1 MNLILAIALGGAIG
15 AVARVPSI
23 GLLTRWLG
31 LGFPYGTLF
40 VNVVGS
46 FVMGLFVEFLVAKL
60 NSSPELRAFFAVGVL
75 GAFTTFSSFALDV
88 SMLSDRGNLLAAGA
102 YVAVS
107 VVLSIAGL
115 FFGLWL
121 MRSFLA

>member
-1 MNLILAIALGGAIG
+1 MKLILAVALGGAIG
-15 AVARVPSI
+15 AVARYQSI
-23 GLLTRWLG
+23 GVLTRWLG

-40 VNVVGS
+40 VNVLGS
-46 FVMGLFVEFLVAKL
+46 FAMGLFVEFLVAKL
-60 NSSPELRAFFAVGVL
+60 NSSPEIRVFFAVGVL

-88 SMLSDRGNLLAAGA
+88 SVLTERANLLAAGA
-102 YVAVS
+102 YVALS

-121 MRSFLA
+121 MRSILA

>member
-1 MNLILAIALGGAIG
+1 MNLIFAIALGGAIG
-15 AVARVPSI
+15 AVARFQSV

-40 VNVVGS
+40 VNIIGS
-46 FVMGLFVEFLVAKL
+46 FVLGLFVEFLVAKL

-88 SMLSDRGNLLAAGA
+88 AVLSDRGNLLAAGV

>member
-1 MNLILAIALGGAIG
+1 MKLILAVALGGAIG
-15 AVARVPSI
+15 AVARYQSI
-23 GLLTRWLG
+23 GMFNRWLG

-40 VNVVGS
+40 VNVVGC
-46 FVMGLFVEFLVAKL
+46 FVMGLFVELLVSKL
-60 NSSPELRAFFAVGVL
+60 NSSPETRAFFAVGVL

-88 SMLSDRGNLLAAGA
+88 SVLTERTNLLAVGA
-102 YVAVS
+102 YVALS

-121 MRSFLA
+121 MRSTLT

>member
-1 MNLILAIALGGAIG
+1 MNLIFAIALGGAIG
-15 AVARVPSI
+15 AVARFQSI

-40 VNVVGS
+40 VNIIGS
-46 FVMGLFVEFLVAKL
+46 FVLGLFVEFLVAKL
-60 NSSPELRAFFAVGVL
+60 NNSPELRAFFAVGVL

-88 SMLSDRGNLLAAGA
+88 SVLSDRGNLLAAGA

>member
-1 MNLILAIALGGAIG
+1 MNVILAIALGGAIG
-15 AVARVPSI
+15 AVARFQSI

-31 LGFPYGTLF
+31 SGFPYGTLC
-40 VNVVGS
+40 VNVFGS
-46 FVMGLFVEFLVAKL
+46 FVLGLFVEFLVTKL
-60 NSSPELRAFFAVGVL
+60 NSNPEVRAFFAIGVL

-88 SMLSDRGNLLAAGA
+88 SVLSDRGNLLAAGA
-102 YVAVS
+102 YVSVS

>member
-1 MNLILAIALGGAIG
+1 MKLILAVALGGAIG
-15 AVARVPSI
+15 AVARYQSV
-23 GLLTRWLG
+23 GVLTRWLG

-40 VNVVGS
+40 VNVLGS
-46 FVMGLFVEFLVAKL
+46 FLMGLFVEFLATKL
-60 NSSPELRAFFAVGVL
+60 NSSPELRVFFAVGVL

-88 SMLSDRGNLLAAGA
+88 SVLTERANLLAAGV
-102 YVAVS
+102 YVALS

>member
-1 MNLILAIALGGAIG
+1 
-15 AVARVPSI
+15 
-23 GLLTRWLG
+23 
-31 LGFPYGTLF
+31 
-40 VNVVGS
+40 
-46 FVMGLFVEFLVAKL
+46 MGLFVEFLVSKL

-88 SMLSDRGNLLAAGA
+88 SVLSDRGNLLAAGA
-102 YVAVS
+102 YIAAS

>member
-1 MNLILAIALGGAIG
+1 MNLIFAIALGGAIG
-15 AVARVPSI
+15 AVARFQSI
-23 GLLTRWLG
+23 GLLTRWFG
-31 LGFPYGTLF
+31 LGVPYGTLF

-46 FVMGLFVEFLVAKL
+46 FVLGLFVEFLVSKL

-88 SMLSDRGNLLAAGA
+88 SVLSDRGNLLAAGA